1 MCGGGGAEGG
11 GEEDSRDLLGCG
23 YWLKKKDQ
31 ELIIC
36 VFVCFLVWEVAAEAD
51 RRERRDKDRLLAA
64 QGGTIRQSIEER
76 KKAAD
81 GLHSQ

>member
-1 MCGGGGAEGG
+1 ML
-11 GEEDSRDLLGCG
+11 DCG

-51 RRERRDKDRLLAA
+51 RREKRDKDRLLAA

-76 KKAAD
+76 KKGAD